1 MEGLIPIKLLSADA
15 ICPKRATPES
25 AGLDI
30 FAIADCIVPSKGR
43 GSIPTGIS
51 IAIPSGF
58 YGQLKPRS
66 SLAWNHH
73 IDVGAGVIDSDY
85 RGEIKV
91 ILFNHDIFDFQ
102 VKKGKAIAQLLI
114 LPVYM
119 GGLFEVSDLSMTE
132 RGEGGFGSTNL

>member
-1 MEGLIPIKLLSADA
+1 MEGPIPIKLLSTDA
-15 ICPKRATPES
+15 ICPKRGTPES

-30 FAIADCIVPSKGR
+30 FATADCIIPSKGR
-43 GSIPTGIS
+43 GRLPTGIS
-51 IAIPSGF
+51 IAIPNGF

-73 IDVGAGVIDSDY
+73 IDVGAGVIDADY

-91 ILFNHDIFDFQ
+91 VLFNHDIFDFQ
-102 VKKGKAIAQLLI
+102 VKKGDAIAQLLI

-132 RGEGGFGSTNL
+132 RGEGGFGSTIL